1 VSGGTVSPEFLAQFA
16 ALTAPPGTGMPAMP
30 MPPPPPPP
38 AHQSGPSIAWLN
50 TLNGLHD
57 ATQAP
62 PAPPAPPAP
71 EPGWKGTLS
80 QFQGATAAV
89 PPPETVTP
97 VDPSLMP
104 PKGIDLN
111 AVPTP
116 APPQPQAPV
125 PDVQF
130 RGLGGGSIPA
140 HEAAARGP
148 TQDAH
153 LMASFDPPMQAAGNI
168 DLRSNMQAAAEE
180 AAYENQAR
188 SAMARQEA
196 AEKVQLQRQAELEA
210 RQVDYEN
217 QVTQL
222 GQAKIDDDRW
232 WKKKGTGDKIGA
244 ILLSFIGGL
253 TVMDPRGN
261 GRNLAYE
268 ALMKEADN
276 DVEAQKFDYMVQQDK
291 AKNAHNAYALALEK
305 FGSEDAAAGVAR
317 AANID
322 YSLAKL
328 GQMQA
333 QWKGTD
339 ASNYAD
345 DVRAR
350 LLAERERTIAAG
362 IKFIP
367 AQSAPGRYQMMIRGQ
382 MAPGTFSEKD
392 AQAAFM
398 EHQVKPAEKYDEQ
411 TLGIGGQMAV
421 KAMEGAGK
429 DGVEGAKDIAHQMQ
443 TAGIPKMRALTQAAL
458 AAMADDEGGKGEA
471 ATRVLVGTLVP
482 FVGESAA
489 NGIMSD
495 KANAREQALQAFAN
509 LNMNQLSGGAIS
521 PSEEGRLKKQL
532 GSASDP
538 AARRRALTS
547 VMTQLDAAEKNIK
560 APYVGTGA
568 AERYDRGAGAKPT
581 GSAKSLTFHGK

>member
-1 VSGGTVSPEFLAQFA
+1 MNDTASPDFMA
-16 ALTAPPGTGMPAMP
+16 ALAAQLNATTAPPGTALPA

-38 AHQSGPSIAWLN
+38 PAYQGGPSIGFLAKMGSGLN
-50 TLNGLHD
+50 VAPTGPATGDPFGL
-57 ATQAP
+57 ASGGPPPAPAPAPPPQAP
-62 PAPPAPPAP
+62 PPTP
-71 EPGWKGTLS
+71 
-80 QFQGATAAV
+80 
-89 PPPETVTP
+89 VTP

-104 PKGIDLN
+104 TRGVDPN
-111 AVPTP
+111 AVPMP
-116 APPQPQAPV
+116 AAPHGEAAP

-130 RGLGGGSIPA
+130 RGLGGGVIPE
-140 HEAAARGP
+140 HEANVRGP

-153 LMASFDPPMQAAGNI
+153 LMASFDPQMQAAGNI

-222 GQAKIDDDRW
+222 GQAKLDDDRW

-244 ILLSFIGGL
+244 IILSFIGGL

-268 ALMKEADN
+268 ALMKEADD

-345 DVRAR
+345 DIRAR

-367 AQSAPGRYQMMIRGQ
+367 AQASPRRYQMMFRGQ
-382 MAPGTFSEKD
+382 MAPGTFSEKE
-392 AQAAFM
+392 AQK
-398 EHQVKPAEKYDEQ
+398 EWIDHQVKPQETQDTQE
-411 TLGIGGQMAV
+411 LGIAGQMS
-421 KAMEGAGK
+421 
-429 DGVEGAKDIAHQMQ
+429 VERM
-443 TAGIPKMRALTQAAL
+443 
-458 AAMADDEGGKGEA
+458 KG
-471 ATRVLVGTLVP
+471 RG
-482 FVGESAA
+482 
-489 NGIMSD
+489 
-495 KANAREQALQAFAN
+495 
-509 LNMNQLSGGAIS
+509 
-521 PSEEGRLKKQL
+521 
-532 GSASDP
+532 
-538 AARRRALTS
+538 
-547 VMTQLDAAEKNIK
+547 AAEKDARERMLTLPNGDTIE
-560 APYVGTGA
+560 ARTGA
-568 AERYDRGAGAKPT
+568 EAQELSKLATSVHSANQLVDEAKQIRSDSSWVVSPTKTKRLKQIQAELTLSFKDRGGLGALSGPDMDLAARGTADLTGIGPGTDAALDSFAKTTSDALRNRVKAIPGAPGTAKGNAGA
-581 GSAKSLTFHGK
+581 AKSLTFHGK